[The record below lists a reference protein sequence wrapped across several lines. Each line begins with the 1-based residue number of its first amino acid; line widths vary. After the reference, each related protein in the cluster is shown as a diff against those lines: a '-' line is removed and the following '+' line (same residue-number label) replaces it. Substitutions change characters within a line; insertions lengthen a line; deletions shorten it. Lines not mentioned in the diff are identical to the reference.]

1 MWWNKK
7 EREYPNQKEICDRG
21 LKFAIEILES
31 HRDRVDRGTEIISK
45 EFLAGG
51 VRQGSLTPKL
61 FDSFKVTSEYMEP
74 IISCDKCK
82 HLIYKKDAVLL
93 EGIFTCPNCCEN
105 KNWTAVYCNIT
116 GCNEPKKPKSKPKKG
131 KK

>member
-1 MWWNKK
+1 MFGKK
-7 EREYPNQKEICDRG
+7 NRNFKKVYELRELINDEIMETR
-21 LKFAIEILES
+21 ILCPKCIRTSDEGS
-31 HRDRVDRGTEIISK
+31 TNCRFCGFNFKSTE
-45 EFLAGG
+45 
-51 VRQGSLTPKL
+51 P
-61 FDSFKVTSEYMEP
+61 D